1 MDLNLTGRRAVVTG
15 ASKGIGRAVAL
26 ALADEGVALAL
37 CARDGGP
44 LADVAREVETR
55 GVPVHSFKAD
65 VTSDT
70 DAARFIDNAASA
82 LGGIDILVN
91 NAGGAIPGDFF
102 TLTDEQWQADIDIK
116 LFSLVRCIRAA
127 YPHLQNSTAGR
138 IINLGAVFAHYP
150 KPNFLA
156 ATTLRAAG
164 HNLGKALAMQFAT
177 DKILVNTV
185 HIGYVETPQWQTIH
199 QRRSPDKSFAEF
211 QAQLATSEIPL
222 GRFGKPEEVA
232 ALVTFLASDRAS
244 YITGVD
250 IDVAGG
256 MGISS

>member
-26 ALADEGVALAL
+26 ALADEGASLAV

-44 LADVAREVETR
+44 LAEVAREVESR
-55 GVPVHSFKAD
+55 GVPVHADRAD
-65 VTSDT
+65 VTNETDVDRFIE
-70 DAARFIDNAASA
+70 DAAAA
-82 LGGIDILVN
+82 LNGIDILVN

-102 TLTDEQWQADIDIK
+102 SLTDEQWRTDIDIK
-116 LFSLVRCIRAA
+116 LFSMLRCIRTA
-127 YPHLQNSTAGR
+127 YPYLQNSSAGR
-138 IINLGAVFAHYP
+138 IINIGAVFAHYP

-164 HNLGKALAMQFAT
+164 HNLSKALAMQFAT
-177 DKILVNTV
+177 DGVLVNTV
-185 HIGYVETPQWQTIH
+185 HIGYVETPQWQAIH
-199 QRRSPDKSFAEF
+199 QRRAPDKSWADF
-211 QAQLATSEIPL
+211 QAELAAGEIPL

-232 ALVTFLASDRAS
+232 ALVTFLASDRSS

-256 MGISS
+256 MGIST

>member
-15 ASKGIGRAVAL
+15 ASKGIGRAVSL
-26 ALADEGVALAL
+26 ALADEGVGLAL

-44 LADVAREVETR
+44 LAEVAREIERR
-55 GVPVHSFKAD
+55 GVPVHAAQAD
-65 VTSDT
+65 VTNESDI
-70 DAARFIDNAASA
+70 ARFIRDAAAA

-102 TLTDEQWQADIDIK
+102 SLTDEQWQADIDIK
-116 LFSLVRCIRAA
+116 LFSMIRCIRAA
-127 YPHLQNSTAGR
+127 HPYLKESEAGR
-138 IINLGAVFAHYP
+138 IINIGAVFAHYP

-177 DKILVNTV
+177 DGILVNTV
-185 HIGYVETPQWQTIH
+185 HIGYVETPQWQAIH
-199 QRRSPDKSFAEF
+199 QRRAPDKSWADFHR
-211 QAQLATSEIPL
+211 QLAANEIPL

-232 ALVTFLASDRAS
+232 GLVAFLASDRSA

-256 MGISS
+256 MGIST